1 MREVRGAGRVG
12 YTIVGAGAIGGTLAW
27 HLVRSGCDVLLVDA
41 DEEHVRAI
49 NRDGLALERGASRE
63 SVAVRAVLPVQVPE
77 GAELGP
83 VLLAVK
89 AQATDA
95 AAAWLTPRLAEDGFV
110 VSLQNGLN
118 EELIARHVGAG
129 RTVGAFVDLFADV
142 VAPGV
147 VRDGGAGAL
156 VVGEVDGRA
165 SERVRR
171 VVADLRAW
179 GDARETDDVAAFLW
193 AKLAFGAVLTETALA
208 DAPMADLLD
217 RHRPSAHALVREVLA
232 VARAQGVSPAPFD
245 AFDPE
250 AYEAPEAEQ
259 PGRADAATDALV
271 AWLRMQSKDRSGIW
285 RDIAVRRRPAEVTT
299 HYAPVLAAAEA
310 HGLAIPLLRALLDQ
324 LAQVEDDP
332 SSMSPARL
340 ERLDALVT
348 EATERADDGEVV
360 ADLRCWLEDHL
371 PEVLEDLRAYVE
383 VETPS
388 QDRAALNAGLTHVE
402 RWLDAR
408 LGPTATTPRRVD
420 GGEHGDVLVR
430 DVAGAGE
437 GPPVLLL
444 AHYDTVWPRGTLADM
459 PFAVNGDII
468 TGPGVFDM
476 KSGLAQLVWAVR
488 ALRHL
493 GVPHPPL
500 RLLLNG
506 DEEIGSPA
514 SRPVIE
520 EEARLAREVLV
531 LEASAGGALKTARKG
546 VGLFEVHL
554 TGVEAHA
561 GLDPTA
567 GASAVSALA
576 RVVAQL
582 DDAVDL
588 EAGTSINVGL
598 VGGGTGSNV
607 TAGRAWGRLDVRVTG
622 EAEQRRVEGV
632 LADLDT
638 GDPRVALEVRGGW
651 NRPVMER
658 SAATGELFARARAA
672 GAALGLEL
680 EETSVG
686 GASDGN
692 FAAAV
697 GAAVLDGLGAVGGGA
712 HARHEH
718 ATVSGLLERTALL
731 ALLLAAAGGGRP

>member
-1 MREVRGAGRVG
+1 MHEVRGAGRVG
-12 YTIVGAGAIGGTLAW
+12 YTVVGAGAIGGTLAW
-27 HLVRSGCDVLLVDA
+27 HLVRSGHEVLLVDA
-41 DEEHVRAI
+41 DEEHVQAI
-49 NRDGLALERGASRE
+49 NRDGLVLERGASRE
-63 SVAVRAVLPVQVPE
+63 AVRVRAVLPEQVPE
-77 GAELGP
+77 SAGLGP

-89 AQATDA
+89 AQATAA
-95 AAAWLTPRLAEDGFV
+95 AAAWLAPRLAEDGFV

-147 VRDGGAGAL
+147 VRDGGVGAL

-165 SERVRR
+165 SDRVRR
-171 VVADLRAW
+171 LVTDLRAW
-179 GDARETDDVAAFLW
+179 GDARETDDVGAFLW

-232 VARAQGVSPAPFD
+232 VARAQGFSPAPFD

-250 AYEAPEAEQ
+250 AYEAEQ

-271 AWLRMQSKDRSGIW
+271 AWLRTQTKDRSGIW

-310 HGLAIPLLRALLDQ
+310 HGLATPVLRALLDQ
-324 LAQVEDDP
+324 LAEVEDDP

-340 ERLDALVT
+340 DRLDALVT
-348 EATERADDGEVV
+348 ETAGTTGGRDDGEVV
-360 ADLRCWLEDHL
+360 AGLRRWLEDHL
-371 PEVLEDLRAYVE
+371 PEALEDLRAYVE

-388 QDRAALNAGLTHVE
+388 QDRAALDAGLAHVE
-402 RWLDAR
+402 SWLDAR
-408 LGPTATTPRRVD
+408 LGPATASRRVD

-444 AHYDTVWPRGTLADM
+444 AHYDTVWPRGTLGDM
-459 PFAVNGDII
+459 PFAVDGDVI

-476 KSGLAQLVWAVR
+476 KCGLVQVVWAVLV
-488 ALRHL
+488 LRHL

-582 DDAVDL
+582 DDAADL
-588 EAGTSINVGL
+588 EAGTSVNVGL
-598 VGGGTGSNV
+598 VGGGTGANV

-632 LADLDT
+632 LAHLDT
-638 GDPRVALEVRGGW
+638 GDPRIALEVRGEW

-731 ALLLAAAGGGRP
+731 ALLLGAAGGDRP